1 MSSIPIYT
9 PFLQAQSPMGVG
21 QLYDTSFKQI
31 LHVVSCGFMFFHV
44 VSRCSIVNKSCI
56 LKTHKK
62 KQKHKNN
69 NNDDNNN
76 SNSNSNNNNNKNK
89 HQQTSTALNHQL
101 SVLTLWHHE
110 QIWTLEH
117 LFELWK
123 NKHHH
128 RRPQRVKKRD
138 SVKLPFRK
146 RTWMYSSGVHLRQ
159 IVPQS
164 GLPSGKL
171 TKNYGKS
178 PCSMG
183 KLTINGH
190 FQ

>member
-1 MSSIPIYT
+1 MYI
-9 PFLQAQSPMGVG
+9 
-21 QLYDTSFKQI
+21 K
-31 LHVVSCGFMFFHV
+31 
-44 VSRCSIVNKSCI
+44 
-56 LKTHKK
+56 KTK
-62 KQKHKNN
+62 KQKNN
-69 NNDDNNN
+69 NNNNDNNN
-76 SNSNSNNNNNKNK
+76 NNTSSSSSNNNNNNNNNNK

-164 GLPSGKL
+164 GLPSGKH

-183 KLTINGH
+183 KLTISMAIFNSYVSHYQRVIIQPQLLNCDFPKGMIR
-190 FQ
+190 